1 MKRFMLSLS
10 ITALSLPSFAFAAS
24 DGHGP
29 SHYPS
34 WVPEFLTHDA
44 TNVAFA
50 AMLGFLLIVWRV
62 GGFKAMTS
70 GLDKRAETIQAQLN
84 EAKDLREAASKML
97 ADAERQ
103 QKQADKDAEAIVAQ
117 AKKDAEALMV
127 EARESLAQ
135 RLERREA
142 LAEARIQQAANEATA
157 EVRRAAADAATK
169 AAQSIL
175 IDKAGTDQFETAAKE
190 IEKALN

>member
-1 MKRFMLSLS
+1 MKRFILSLA
-10 ITALSLPSFAFAAS
+10 ILTHTAPAFAAG

-29 SHYPS
+29 S
-34 WVPEFLTHDA
+34 WLPEFLTHPA

-50 AMLGFLLIVWRV
+50 AMAGFLLIVWRV
-62 GGFKAMTS
+62 GGFKAMAA

-103 QKQADKDAEAIVAQ
+103 QKQADKDAKSIVDQ
-117 AKKDAEALMV
+117 AKQDAELLMK
-127 EARESLAQ
+127 EARENLAQ

-142 LAEARIQQAANEATA
+142 AAEARIKQAENEATA

-175 IDKAGTDQFETAAKE
+175 VEKSGADQFEAAAKE

>member
-1 MKRFMLSLS
+1 MRLYLLTV
-10 ITALSLPSFAFAAS
+10 TALFSSASLAYATG

-29 SHYPS
+29 SHYPG

-44 TNVAFA
+44 TNVAFLAMA
-50 AMLGFLLIVWRV
+50 AFLAIVWRV
-62 GGFKAMTS
+62 GGFKAITS
-70 GLDKRAETIQAQLN
+70 GLDNRANLIQTQLN

-117 AKKDAEALMV
+117 AKKDAKVLMQ
-127 EARESLAQ
+127 EARKGLAQ

-142 LAEARIQQAANEATA
+142 IAEARIKQAETEATA
-157 EVRRAAADAATK
+157 QVRRAAADAATD
-169 AAQSIL
+169 AARTIMAEKS
-175 IDKAGTDQFETAAKE
+175 GMDQFEAAAKE
-190 IEKALN
+190 IENALT